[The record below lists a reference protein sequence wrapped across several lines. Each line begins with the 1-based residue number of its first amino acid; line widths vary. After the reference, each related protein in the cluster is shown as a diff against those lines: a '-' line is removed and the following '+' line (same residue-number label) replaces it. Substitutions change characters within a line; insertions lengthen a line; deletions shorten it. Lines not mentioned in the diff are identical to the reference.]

1 MTGPSAP
8 ADGILWRGW
17 SDDLLRQLAER
28 PRPVLLFIPDPEPTV
43 APFLAAIFRAM
54 PASARLRTQLQEF
67 YPALYVEPPLLP
79 EDLRS
84 FGAGTRW
91 RIAILSP
98 SGFNPLVV
106 FDPVRGDP
114 AAVVEEI
121 ATVLERLRPAWE

>member
-1 MTGPSAP
+1 MAEPALP

-17 SDDLLRQLAER
+17 SDEFLRQLAEK

-43 APFLAAIFRAM
+43 APFLRAIFQAM
-54 PASARLRTQLQEF
+54 PASPRLRAQLHEF
-67 YPALYVEPPLLP
+67 FPALYVEPPLLP
-79 EDLRS
+79 EDLIS
-84 FGAGTRW
+84 YGAGRRW

-98 SGFNPLVV
+98 YGFNPLVV

-121 ATVLERLRPAWE
+121 ATVLERLRPAWA